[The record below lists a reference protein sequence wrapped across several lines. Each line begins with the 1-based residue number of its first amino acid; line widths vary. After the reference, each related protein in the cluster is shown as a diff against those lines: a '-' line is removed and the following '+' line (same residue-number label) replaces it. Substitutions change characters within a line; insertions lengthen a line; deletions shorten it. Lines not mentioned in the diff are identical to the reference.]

1 MRKTHF
7 TWLLYK
13 SGKTRLNR
21 DTLTGFFP
29 IYVHFISF
37 NCLIAQS
44 EILSTLLSRNQESG
58 LLLPVPDLG
67 RGCFWFFSYNGRCN
81 FLHTEFI
88 VLKCVHSTNFFKGF
102 FYLEG
107 MLKFVKDL
115 FCIYWYNHV
124 ISVFQSTYVLNC
136 IDCLV
141 YVELSLHPWY

>member
-7 TWLLYK
+7 SWLLYK
-13 SGKTRLNR
+13 SGKTRLTR

-102 FYLEG
+102 FI
-107 MLKFVKDL
+107 LKECWNLSRIF
-115 FCIYWYNHV
+115 
-124 ISVFQSTYVLNC
+124 SVSTD
-136 IDCLV
+136 IIMWF
-141 YVELSLHPWY
+141 LSFSLLMC